1 MRVASNLAGLR
12 AFGYRSGMQLPGR
25 LSSTTLGDLLGAL
38 FREQAK
44 GALEIVE
51 RTGRVH
57 RVFLDAGR
65 VTAVE
70 LDRESPT
77 LGDLLRRERVLDDDT
92 MRRSL
97 LRALAQRRLHGEVLV
112 SDFHLSEDLVGRVV
126 RTQMSLRLAA
136 LERIG
141 DSELRFRVAVRM
153 PREAVTPALSPE
165 TFLHGRKR
173 KRDEIDRTPRAW
185 PVVPTE
191 CSSRRDARRV
201 LGVPLY
207 ATTDDVKRA
216 YRALVRQTHPDLHPR
231 ATLDERRELGR
242 KLAAVTSAYQALVA

>member
-1 MRVASNLAGLR
+1 
-12 AFGYRSGMQLPGR
+12 MQLPGR

-57 RVFLDAGR
+57 RVFLDGGR

-112 SDFHLSEDLVGRVV
+112 RDFHLSEDLVGRAV
-126 RTQMSLRLAA
+126 RTQMALRLTA

-165 TFLHGRKR
+165 MFLHGRRR
-173 KRDEIDRTPRAW
+173 KRDEIDRASPSGARAR

-191 CSSRRDARRV
+191 CSSRRDARRI

-207 ATTDDVKRA
+207 ATPDDVKRA